1 MPRPH
6 QGQLLPRT
14 CQEEPEDTDGQRA
27 AAGRTANLR
36 SAFGPNSRSPL
47 LEIPGLGPRNF
58 QNPEALSFHSTSRE
72 GMPVTAVLR
81 DGPAGTH
88 GDLRAPPEKPGL
100 AGSAGELPGRL
111 WKSLAAGQLR
121 VAGTVAVGGRDAV
134 ARRLAARDFPRSP
147 HFLRPPAPDQNR
159 LR

>member
-36 SAFGPNSRSPL
+36 SAFGPDSRSPL

-58 QNPEALSFHSTSRE
+58 QNPEALSFRSTSRE
-72 GMPVTAVLR
+72 GMPVTTVLR

-88 GDLRAPPEKPGL
+88 GDLRAPPKSQALRGAPGSFRDGSGNPSLPGSCVWL
-100 AGSAGELPGRL
+100 ARWPWAGETPWPGDSRPETFPGHPTSSGL
-111 WKSLAAGQLR
+111 QLQ
-121 VAGTVAVGGRDAV
+121 TKID
-134 ARRLAARDFPRSP
+134 
-147 HFLRPPAPDQNR
+147 
-159 LR
+159 